1 MNVAQLMRRVI
12 EDGIA
17 SVIQHE
23 TDPAKV
29 RGGVH
34 GFELCEGLITLEQF
48 ESLIAE
54 RRKGEDNLRW
64 AGVTDATKDDYWEY
78 RMATIQ
84 VEWCYEILKVAH
96 RKYPLSGRAV
106 MKYQSILIEGEKTC

>member
-1 MNVAQLMRRVI
+1 MNVVELMSRVC
-12 EDGIA
+12 EDGIK
-17 SVIQHE
+17 SVLQHE
-23 TDPAKV
+23 TDPAKR

-34 GFELCEGLITLEQF
+34 GFELCKGLTTLEQF

-64 AGVTDATKDDYWEY
+64 AGVTDDTKDDYWEY

-96 RKYPLSGRAV
+96 RRYPLSGRAI
-106 MKYQSILIEGEKTC
+106 MKYQSIVMG